1 MSANPLPEAELE
13 RYLEAHVPGFR
24 GPLSAEKF
32 KGGQSN
38 PTYLIEAASGRYV
51 LRRKPPG

>member
-1 MSANPLPEAELE
+1 MSTAFAG
-13 RYLEAHVPGFR
+13 RCA
-24 GPLSAEKF
+24 SKF

-51 LRRKPPG
+51 LRRKPPGHCWLPRTRSTASSAC